1 MSRLVREQSEAR
13 YPHLSQFIG
22 CYLHEDW
29 PLSYASPEVAMARA
43 VSAWPQSQR
52 VLVQKEL
59 TALLRS
65 VDDNTRLRSVL
76 NDGLGA
82 NIHFKKAMDARTFLE
97 AVQKVL
103 SESHHQ

>member
-1 MSRLVREQSEAR
+1 MTEVIREQSEAR

-29 PLSYASPEVAMARA
+29 PLSHASPEVAMVNA
-43 VSAWPQSQR
+43 VSAWPQPQR

-59 TALLRS
+59 TALLSS

-82 NIHFKKAMDARTFLE
+82 NIHFKKARDARIFLE
-97 AVQKVL
+97 AVQQML
-103 SESHHQ
+103 SVRGHE